1 MRFINQWAV
10 NRYTRKAPKEF
21 ISPLNYL
28 LFIPWALNFFL
39 RYFQSHA
46 VLRPQGFKFARR
58 GLEGRRGHFKSFF
71 LAIFTPKGLILGK
84 NGTHS
89 SPYSEFMSDS
99 DKLPEIPEL
108 IRRQFKSLLDRAFLN
123 RGDKKGNLKCRPY
136 PQKCLTGDKGA
147 CSENK
152 LGLTMYEFQVAH

>member
-1 MRFINQWAV
+1 MSGVKGGEATSKV
-10 NRYTRKAPKEF
+10 
-21 ISPLNYL
+21 S
-28 LFIPWALNFFL
+28 
-39 RYFQSHA
+39 
-46 VLRPQGFKFARR
+46 
-58 GLEGRRGHFKSFF
+58 F
-71 LAIFTPKGLILGK
+71 LAFFTPKGLILGE
-84 NGTHS
+84 NGAHS

-123 RGDKKGNLKCRPY
+123 RGDKKGNLKFRSY